1 MDATLHDMVDFF
13 RSLADPTRYAVLMR
27 LARSDERPTELSNA
41 IKQPLETVAA
51 ALADLESAG
60 LVTARPSDVGGERYY
75 HLDLERLQQRYATAG
90 RMIHPALA
98 PAPAEAEEE
107 TAPRAKP
114 RVLFLCTHNSAR
126 SQMAEGLLRTF
137 SHGTIEAFSA
147 GSQPGKVHPMA
158 IETMA
163 SMNIDIS
170 GQQSKHYDIFLGQPF
185 DYVITVCDRAREV
198 CPVFPG
204 LKEAIHWSIP
214 DPSAIEDEAEQR
226 RAFHQTATQL
236 SNRIRYL
243 QILLERERR

>member
-1 MDATLHDMVDFF
+1 
-13 RSLADPTRYAVLMR
+13 
-27 LARSDERPTELSNA
+27 
-41 IKQPLETVAA
+41 
-51 ALADLESAG
+51 
-60 LVTARPSDVGGERYY
+60 
-75 HLDLERLQQRYATAG
+75 
-90 RMIHPALA
+90 
-98 PAPAEAEEE
+98 
-107 TAPRAKP
+107 
-114 RVLFLCTHNSAR
+114 
-126 SQMAEGLLRTF
+126 
-137 SHGTIEAFSA
+137 
-147 GSQPGKVHPMA
+147 MA

>member
-98 PAPAEAEEE
+98 PRPPKRKRKPHRVRNRASCSSVPT
-107 TAPRAKP
+107 TARARRWRKD
-114 RVLFLCTHNSAR
+114 CCAR
-126 SQMAEGLLRTF
+126 SATVRLKRSAPEANPARCIRWLLR
-137 SHGTIEAFSA
+137 
-147 GSQPGKVHPMA
+147 
-158 IETMA
+158 
-163 SMNIDIS
+163 
-170 GQQSKHYDIFLGQPF
+170 
-185 DYVITVCDRAREV
+185 R
-198 CPVFPG
+198 
-204 LKEAIHWSIP
+204 W
-214 DPSAIEDEAEQR
+214 R
-226 RAFHQTATQL
+226 R
-236 SNRIRYL
+236 
-243 QILLERERR
+243 